1 MAEWMEDVYLGDANC
16 KINELAILS
25 NENWSSKGKNDNAIL
40 KNYLRFTYKKLSEEN
55 KIIKTSEYAIFNTGR
70 PWYLGRIFAAC
81 IDQSGISD
89 EN

>member
-55 KIIKTSEYAIFNTGR
+55 KITPVYNFINDRLVDESAVLR
-70 PWYLGRIFAAC
+70 PL
-81 IDQSGISD
+81 S
-89 EN
+89 

>member
-55 KIIKTSEYAIFNTGR
+55 KIIKTSEYAIFNTGLFTEYYE
-70 PWYLGRIFAAC
+70 PIFV
-81 IDQSGISD
+81 
-89 EN
+89 